1 MLTTIL
7 SRYWWTTLFRGIAWI
22 AFGLIVFAQPG
33 VSLVTLTL
41 LVGAFLLVDGVARII
56 SGVGGHRVSEHWWV
70 LLLTGA
76 AGIAVGILTF
86 VDPAMTALA
95 LLLYLAV
102 WAIATGLLE
111 IAVAIQVRRE
121 ITGKGWLVLSGLLSI
136 AFGALLIARP
146 GVGILSV
153 LWLIAAYAV
162 TFGALLTVLA
172 FRMRRLLREVTV
184 G

>member
-1 MLTTIL
+1 MLTSIL
-7 SRYWWTTLFRGIAWI
+7 SRYWWTTLLRGVAWI
-22 AFGLIVFAQPG
+22 VFGVIVLALPG
-33 VSLVTLTL
+33 VSLVALTL
-41 LVGAFLLVDGVARII
+41 LVGAFLLVDGVTRVI
-56 SGVGGHRVSEHWWV
+56 SGVGGHRTSEHWWV

-76 AGIAVGILTF
+76 AGIVVGVLTF

-121 ITGKGWLVLSGLLSI
+121 VTGEGWLVLSGLLSV
-136 AFGALLIARP
+136 AFGLLVIVRP

-153 LWLIAAYAV
+153 LGLVAGYAIA
-162 TFGALLTVLA
+162 FGAVLIVLA
-172 FRMRRLLREVTV
+172 LRMRNLLREVA
-184 G
+184 GA

>member
-1 MLTTIL
+1 MLSTIL
-7 SRYWWTTLFRGIAWI
+7 SRYWWTTLFRGIVWI
-22 AFGLIVFAQPG
+22 LFGLIVFAQPALT
-33 VSLVTLTL
+33 LVTLTL
-41 LVGAFLLVDGVARII
+41 LVGAFLIVDGLARIV
-56 SGVGGHRVSEHWWV
+56 SGIGGHRTSEHWWV

-76 AGIAVGILTF
+76 AGLAVGILTF

-111 IAVAIQVRRE
+111 IAIAIQVRRE
-121 ITGKGWLVLSGLLSI
+121 ITGEGWLVLSGLLSV
-136 AFGALLIARP
+136 AFGVLLIARP

-153 LWLIAAYAV
+153 LLLIAAYAIA
-162 TFGALLTVLA
+162 FGVLLIGLS

-184 G
+184 A

>member
-7 SRYWWTTLFRGIAWI
+7 ARYWWTTLFRGIAWI
-22 AFGLIVFAQPG
+22 AFGLIVLALPG
-33 VSLVTLTL
+33 VSLVALTL
-41 LVGAFLLVDGVARII
+41 LVGAFLLVDGVTRII
-56 SGVGGHRVSEHWWV
+56 SGVGGHRTSEHWWV

-76 AGIAVGILTF
+76 AGVVVGLLTF

-111 IAVAIQVRRE
+111 IVVAIQVRHE
-121 ITGKGWLVLSGLLSI
+121 ITGEGWLVLSGLLSI
-136 AFGALLIARP
+136 AFGILLVVRP

-153 LWLIAAYAV
+153 LGLVAGYAIA
-162 TFGALLTVLA
+162 FGALLVVLS
-172 FRMRRLLREVTV
+172 FRMRYLLRQVTV
-184 G
+184 D